1 MRIPKQLR
9 ASLNAHNRGHAQAF
23 VASVAFL
30 LTIFVT
36 LGLSAQQLNQLVTFN
51 GKNGNNPGG
60 KLAMD
65 GAGNIYGTTFYGGRF
80 ADFGPGTVYRL
91 THKDSGWA
99 FTTLYDFTGYNDGKN
114 PWGGVTLGPDGALY
128 GTTYGGGLYGYGVVF
143 KLQPPPTECKT
154 ATCYWTETVI
164 HNFTGGSD
172 GSAPQGVLV
181 FDSAG
186 NLYGSTIAGGE
197 GTHGVVYELSPA
209 EGSWNISILHAFIG
223 GSDGS
228 GPEDGVA
235 IDRSGN
241 IYGTTFLGGADS
253 AGVIYQLVHGQ
264 SGWTENILHSF
275 AGGDDGIYPTALT
288 IDPSGNLF
296 GGTTEDGANKSG
308 TVFELQPSAAAASAT
323 ASSTSSVRFSGGLV
337 TQSAVSLWIA
347 PAIFTVPET
356 EEPARAVWS
365 LNFHPRTEAGM
376 SPCSG
381 ALMFRMGTIPAAGRS
396 WMRRVTFTAQPSM
409 AAEATTEIFGSLRRE
424 GNRLREGPNSEG
436 SVGRNAAVPLCGT
449 IQLSPSMTTST
460 APAGRQSQCGD
471 RTSRTA
477 VSRWT
482 GYGAEVGGV
491 CGWRPCSSTSSGA
504 PWRRNSCARFW
515 ENAERGTT
523 MSQPASC
530 AFIFRSPCT
539 CETKPMMLVAFL
551 SFALS
556 LGIRVSGFAP
566 TLFRSKMMSDG
577 FSSPFCP
584 ILS

>member
-23 VASVAFL
+23 VARVAFL

-91 THKDSGWA
+91 TNKDSGWA

-197 GTHGVVYELSPA
+197 GSHGVVYELSPA
-209 EGSWNISILHAFIG
+209 QGSWNISILHAFIG

-275 AGGDDGIYPTALT
+275 AGGDDGIYPTALA

-296 GGTTEDGANKSG
+296 GGTTEGGANKSG
-308 TVFELQPSAAAASAT
+308 TVFELQPSGGGFSYSIIYQFGTLFGGPCDAECGYTLDSAGNLYGAGDGGT
-323 ASSTSSVRFSGGLV
+323 GEGGVVFELSPSNGSWNVTVLWSFDVQDGYDPSGWPILD
-337 TQSAVSLWIA
+337 
-347 PAIFTVPET
+347 
-356 EEPARAVWS
+356 
-365 LNFHPRTEAGM
+365 
-376 SPCSG
+376 
-381 ALMFRMGTIPAAGRS
+381 
-396 WMRRVTFTAQPSM
+396 AQGNLYG
-409 AAEATTEIFGSLRRE
+409 TTEYGGGGQRRKFLAAYAVKR
-424 GNRLREGPNSEG
+424 NRLREGPNSEG

-556 LGIRVSGFAP
+556 LGIRASGFAP

>member
-23 VASVAFL
+23 LASVAFL

-65 GAGNIYGTTFYGGRF
+65 AAGNIYGTTFYGGRF

-197 GTHGVVYELSPA
+197 GSHGVVYELSPA

-308 TVFELQPSAAAASAT
+308 TVFELQPSGGGFSYSIIYQFGTLFGGPCDAECGFTLDSAGNLYG
-323 ASSTSSVRFSGGLV
+323 AGDGG
-337 TQSAVSLWIA
+337 T
-347 PAIFTVPET
+347 
-356 EEPARAVWS
+356 
-365 LNFHPRTEAGM
+365 G
-376 SPCSG
+376 
-381 ALMFRMGTIPAAGRS
+381 
-396 WMRRVTFTAQPSM
+396 
-409 AAEATTEIFGSLRRE
+409 E
-424 GNRLREGPNSEG
+424 GGVVFE
-436 SVGRNAAVPLCGT
+436 
-449 IQLSPSMTTST
+449 LSPSNGSWNVTVLWSFDV
-460 APAGRQSQCGD
+460 QD
-471 RTSRTA
+471 
-477 VSRWT
+477 
-482 GYGAEVGGV
+482 GYDPS
-491 CGWRPCSSTSSGA
+491 GWPILDAQG
-504 PWRRNSCARFW
+504 NLY
-515 ENAERGTT
+515 GTT
-523 MSQPASC
+523 
-530 AFIFRSPCT
+530 
-539 CETKPMMLVAFL
+539 EY
-551 SFALS
+551 
-556 LGIRVSGFAP
+556 GGGGN
-566 TLFRSKMMSDG
+566 DG
-577 FSSPFCP
+577 NFWQLTP
-584 ILS
+584 